1 MNRFLAMYE
10 FVLLILLCSQLS
22 CCYNSPFDILRHTH
36 NYSQNVNIYMFV
48 QFVSQWSV
56 SHKCSEHENG
66 YINAKNKTPTKQE
79 LKKKKKREKIPTMK
93 RI

>member
-1 MNRFLAMYE
+1 
-10 FVLLILLCSQLS
+10 
-22 CCYNSPFDILRHTH
+22 
-36 NYSQNVNIYMFV
+36 MFV

-79 LKKKKKREKIPTMK
+79 LKKKKKREKTPTMK